1 MDKENKLILY
11 KDDEGKV
18 NVNVRFAD
26 EDVWLTQQQLA
37 EIYCTTKQNISQ
49 HIDNILADGELK
61 ENRTVKNFLTVRQEG
76 KRQVQRDITY
86 YNLDMIIALGYR
98 VQSPI
103 AVRFRRWATQRL
115 HEYIHKGFTMD
126 DERLKQGGNRYF
138 KELLQRIRD
147 IRSSERNFYQQVTDI
162 YDTSTDYDPRAK
174 MTKLFFA
181 TVQNKMHYAVHE
193 HTAAELIYERV
204 DNEKPF
210 VGMSNFKGNYVTRDD
225 VKIAKNY
232 LSELEL
238 QRLNLLTSQFLDY
251 AEFQALEQNPM
262 TMADWIAALD
272 DQILRLRKNILEGN
286 GTVSHQEAI
295 EKAEREFEIYRERE
309 MRMLE
314 SDFDKAIKRLKNKK
328 DEDDKDE
335 A

>member
-1 MDKENKLILY
+1 MATQENKLILY
-11 KDDEGKV
+11 KDIEGKV
-18 NVNVRFAD
+18 SMNVRYAD
-26 EDVWLTQQQLA
+26 EDLWLTQAQLV
-37 EIYCTTKQNISQ
+37 ELYQSSKSNVSEHLTNIFNDHELEKEVVVRKFRTTTPHGAI
-49 HIDNILADGELK
+49 
-61 ENRTVKNFLTVRQEG
+61 EG
-76 KRQVQRDITY
+76 KTQSHPVLH
-86 YNLDMIIALGYR
+86 YNLDVVIALGYR

-103 AVRFRRWATQRL
+103 AVRYRRWATRIL
-115 HEYIHKGFTMD
+115 HEYIQKGFVMD

-162 YDTSTDYDPRAK
+162 YATSTDYDPRSK

-204 DNEKPF
+204 DNEKPL
-210 VGMSNFKGNYVTRDD
+210 VGMTNFKGNYVTRDD

-232 LSELEL
+232 LTELEL

-262 TMADWIAALD
+262 TMADWIQALD

-286 GTVSHQEAI
+286 GSISHEEAI
-295 EKAEREFEIYRERE
+295 KKAEREFEIYRERE
-309 MRMLE
+309 MRLLE
-314 SDFDKAIKRLKNKK
+314 SDFDKAVKALLEDKQK
-328 DEDDKDE
+328 D
-335 A
+335 

>member
-11 KDDEGKV
+11 KDNEGKV

-26 EDVWLTQQQLA
+26 EDVWLTQAQLA
-37 EIYCTTKQNISQ
+37 EIYNTTQQNISLHQ
-49 HIDNILADGELK
+49 KGIYADGELDESATHK
-61 ENRTVKNFLTVRQEG
+61 KYLLVRQEG
-76 KRQVQRDITY
+76 KRQVQREIDH

-115 HEYIHKGFTMD
+115 HEYIQKGFTMD

-162 YDTSTDYDPRAK
+162 YATSTDYDPRAK

-210 VGMSNFKGNYVTRDD
+210 VGMTSFKGNYVTRDD

-262 TMADWIAALD
+262 TMADWIVALD

-309 MRMLE
+309 MRQLE
-314 SDFDKAIKRLKNKK
+314 SDFDRAVKRLRNKK
-328 DEDDKDE
+328 D
-335 A
+335 

>member
-1 MDKENKLILY
+1 MENKIILY
-11 KDDEGKV
+11 KDDEGKLS
-18 NVNVRFAD
+18 VNVRFAD
-26 EDVWLTQQQLA
+26 EDVWLTQAQLA
-37 EIYCTTKQNISQ
+37 DIYNTTQQNISLHQ
-49 HIDNILADGELK
+49 KGIYADGELD
-61 ENRTVKNFLTVRQEG
+61 ENATHKKYLLVRQEG
-76 KRQVQRDITY
+76 KRQVQREIDH

-115 HEYIHKGFTMD
+115 HEYIQKGFTMD

-162 YDTSTDYDPRAK
+162 YATSTDYDPRSK

-210 VGMSNFKGNYVTRDD
+210 VGMTNFKGNYVTRDD

-232 LSELEL
+232 LTELEL

-262 TMADWIAALD
+262 TMADWIQALD
-272 DQILRLRKNILEGN
+272 DQILRLRKNILEGT

-309 MRMLE
+309 MRLLE
-314 SDFDKAIKRLKNKK
+314 SDFDKAVKRLKNLNDENKK
-328 DEDDKDE
+328 ED
-335 A
+335 